1 MTIYLK
7 DVCYI
12 DWKSLEFTHGHLVV
26 RSENHGEITLTDVLP
41 PKDSL
46 SDEEIILDCQNRLVM
61 KSFAC
66 GHHHVYSA
74 LARGMPAPEKIPRNF
89 SETLKYVWWRLD
101 RLLDTEM
108 IKASALVTALYC
120 LKNGVTFVIDHHSS
134 PFAVED
140 SLETIAH
147 AFEDLGVSY
156 LLCFEMS
163 DRDGELSK
171 EKGLAE
177 TERYLG
183 KGYQGHVGLHASFTV
198 GDDLLRRAVALAERY
213 DAGLH
218 VHVAE
223 DAVDQDHCVE
233 NYKKRVI
240 QRYADAGVLNLPK
253 SILSHCIHLDE
264 DEVARVRDSRVWVAQ
279 NTESNLNNNVG
290 VTNYKA
296 LGENVMLGTDGMHSD
311 MLRSAKAVFLTGQAV
326 EGIDMGTVYD
336 RFRNGHRYIEENG
349 FSGDGDDNLVVLDYD
364 APTEINEGNFL
375 SHFIY
380 GMEARHVESV
390 ISGGRLVVYKK
401 RLLTANEGEVLAFA
415 REMGNKLWA
424 KMK

>member
-7 DVCYI
+7 DACYI

-26 RSENHGEITLTDVLP
+26 TSENRGEITFTDVLP

-156 LLCFEMS
+156 LLCYEMS

-177 TERYLG
+177 TEGYLG

-223 DAVDQDHCVE
+223 DAVDQDHCVK

-240 QRYADAGVLNLPK
+240 QRYADAGVLDLPK

-296 LGENVMLGTDGMHSD
+296 LGEHVMLGTDGMHSD

-401 RLLTANEGEVLAFA
+401 RLLTANEDEVLAFA